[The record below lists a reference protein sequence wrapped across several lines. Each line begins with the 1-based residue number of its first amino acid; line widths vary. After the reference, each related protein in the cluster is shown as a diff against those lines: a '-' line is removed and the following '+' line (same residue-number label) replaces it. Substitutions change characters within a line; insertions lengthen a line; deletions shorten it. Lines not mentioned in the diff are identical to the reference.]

1 MISSFR
7 RDYDF
12 RAGEITMLY
21 EFSDTLG
28 QIGLEQLNDNRLT
41 TGVVKLDELTES
53 FRARIGFGQGLMEEC
68 ERTEGRFRSAVDM
81 ADDYLFAVVSVR
93 EITDDSDARDRI
105 GLIVKKNL
113 MLIVS
118 LQDDDGSIPVSL
130 DETVRRLNL
139 KTVSLERLIC
149 AFFERLLSR
158 DGSDLERFDHRV
170 AEMEDQIEDNTTGK
184 TFNSDVLSLRRELLM
199 IRNYYEQ
206 LLDLFDAMLE
216 NEADLFAAKQLY
228 HFRTARDKIARLST
242 NAQLLRESLVQ
253 VREAYMAALDYSANR
268 IMKVFT
274 VVTTIFLPL
283 TLIVGWYGMNFEYM
297 PELSSRFGYPAV
309 IILSVLVIVLGLL
322 FFKKRRLL

>member
-1 MISSFR
+1 
-7 RDYDF
+7 
-12 RAGEITMLY
+12 MLY